1 MDVSREFPRREE
13 INRRI
18 EPIAKIVATMPPANL
33 ATLMYICRHCANV
46 ARFADE
52 NKVWIENRC
61 TGLADRHT
69 RSPPFGGGCA
79 KISPRRSSLIRS
91 PARPSHPVPPTY
103 LDDTFEPEHRLWA
116 DPVVG
121 GGP

>member
-69 RSPPFGGGCA
+69 RSPPLWGGVCQNIA
-79 KISPRRSSLIRS
+79 SSFLTHSFTRPS
-91 PARPSHPVPPTY
+91 LPPRPSH
-103 LDDTFEPEHRLWA
+103 LLR
-116 DPVVG
+116 
-121 GGP
+121 